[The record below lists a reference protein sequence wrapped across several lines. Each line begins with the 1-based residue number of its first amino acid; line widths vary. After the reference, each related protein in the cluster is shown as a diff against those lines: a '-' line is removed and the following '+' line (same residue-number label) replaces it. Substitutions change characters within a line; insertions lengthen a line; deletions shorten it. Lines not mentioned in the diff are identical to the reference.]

1 MRTIFAFGIAFF
13 LVMATVAIVF
23 GVSAAEDAA
32 NQSANL
38 NQSLTELVHSS
49 SLTELV
55 DFVRVARDYAREV
68 GQEKACLEFDN
79 KTGKF
84 VRGDLYIYAYDFQG
98 TNVAHPFRPDFI
110 GKSKISLTDP
120 NGVALIKDLI
130 DCSRR
135 GEDFTYFIFPNPD
148 HKSKDE
154 LKVGYSAR
162 IDDDWWVGSGIYLSD
177 VPSFF
182 PAGVRENLVV
192 FVDEAVKYAEENG
205 KEKAL
210 QAFNDKNGSF
220 VRGNLYVFAY
230 DYNGTALS
238 LPYQPNLVG
247 SKRIDATDPNGVHF
261 VQNCIDQAKRG
272 DGYLYYIYANPAKN
286 MAQELKLGYVRNMDG
301 NWWLGAG
308 IYASESNTTASTS
321 QTYLGEVD
329 GNSSGK

>member
-1 MRTIFAFGIAFF
+1 MRTASVFGAAFF
-13 LVMATVAIVF
+13 LVTVVAAIVS

-32 NQSANL
+32 NQSAIL
-38 NQSLTELVHSS
+38 NQSSAQLAHSS

-55 DFVRVARDYAREV
+55 DFVREARDYAREA
-68 GQEKACLEFDN
+68 GREKACLEFDN

-110 GKSKISLTDP
+110 GNSKINLTDP

-148 HKSKDE
+148 HESKDE
-154 LKVGYSAR
+154 LKVGYAAR
-162 IDDDWWVGSGIYLSD
+162 VDDNWWVGSGVYLSD
-177 VPSFF
+177 VPSLF
-182 PAGVRENLVV
+182 PAEARENLVA
-192 FVDEAVKYAEENG
+192 FVDQAVKYAEENG
-205 KEKAL
+205 KDKAL
-210 QAFNDKNGSF
+210 QAFNDRNGSF

-247 SKRIDATDPNGVHF
+247 SNRIDAVDLNGVHF
-261 VQNCIDQAKRG
+261 VQTCIDQAKRG
-272 DGYLYYIYANPAKN
+272 NGYLYYIYANPAKN
-286 MAQELKLGYVRNMDG
+286 MTQELKLGYVRNVDG

-308 IYASESNTTASTS
+308 VYASESNTTASSS
-321 QTYLGEVD
+321 QTYLGDVG